1 MDETTITLDG
11 GTTTVHL
18 IPLSTSILFSD
29 TMTDQLEITAGDTH
43 EPVRARLFDPTDDD
57 EADKPADLE
66 DARITFRM
74 TDRSGEVVVDSRASV
89 ADRDEQGW
97 VEYDWRRGETDM
109 PGTYRIRFRV
119 RYPDRSVMHYPNGRP
134 ARLLIRQP

>member
-1 MDETTITLDG
+1 MDRTTISLDG

-18 IPLSTSILFSD
+18 TPLSTDLRFEDS
-29 TMTDQLEITAGDTH
+29 MTDQLEITAGDTH
-43 EPVRARLFDPTDDD
+43 EPVRARLFDPD
-57 EADKPADLE
+57 EEPADLE
-66 DARITFRM
+66 NARITFRM

-89 ADRDEQGW
+89 DTGTDEQGW
-97 VEYDWRRGETDM
+97 AEYDWRRGETDE

-119 RYPDRSVMHYPNGRP
+119 RYPDRSVLHYPNGRP